1 MIDTEL
7 GDLRR
12 THYSTELD
20 SSKENSDVTV
30 MGWIVS
36 VRGHGNISFLT
47 LCDKYG
53 ELQVVAKK
61 GSCPDEILE
70 KISHLKP
77 HPSVAV
83 AIIFGVL
90 ISVNC
95 FSKK

>member
-12 THYSTELD
+12 THYSKDLD

-47 LCDKYG
+47 LFRRLY
-53 ELQVVAKK
+53 
-61 GSCPDEILE
+61 
-70 KISHLKP
+70 
-77 HPSVAV
+77 
-83 AIIFGVL
+83 
-90 ISVNC
+90 
-95 FSKK
+95 FSGNTNRRMRF